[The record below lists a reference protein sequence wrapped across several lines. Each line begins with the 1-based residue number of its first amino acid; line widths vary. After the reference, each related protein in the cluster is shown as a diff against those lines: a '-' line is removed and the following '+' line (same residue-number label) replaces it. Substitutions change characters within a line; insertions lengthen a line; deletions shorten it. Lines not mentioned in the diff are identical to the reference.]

1 MYVGRCYSMRGEY
14 GRFHHEKPVWY
25 AQQPYFQL
33 GDWVQAV
40 VNGKVKAEGHMQP
53 VAGDKLLGI

>member
-1 MYVGRCYSMRGEY
+1 MRGEY

-25 AQQPYFQL
+25 AQQPYFQV

>member
-1 MYVGRCYSMRGEY
+1 MRGEY

-25 AQQPYFQL
+25 AQQPYFQV

-40 VNGKVKAEGHMQP
+40 VNGKVKAEGHMRRLRETSYWEY
-53 VAGDKLLGI
+53 DLNS